1 MRQSFVPDERL
12 SKLADV
18 VVGYS
23 TAIQPGDE
31 VRIEGHPPTT
41 PLLREVYRSTLK
53 AGGYPTATLIV
64 DEAIEAQLEEGTDDQ
79 VDWVPPDVRW
89 NLEKG
94 DVWIV
99 LHGPENTK
107 HLGGVDP
114 ARLARRLKAHEPYQA
129 RYLERSQDGE
139 YRWVLCGY
147 PTNAAAQEAGMSHP
161 EFADLLFRAALLDS
175 RDPVGAW
182 RTFGERLER
191 VGSFLET
198 VSELRVLA
206 EDTDLT
212 VGVSGRS
219 WIRSNGMSN
228 LPDGEVFTGPVET
241 SVEGTIRFTF
251 PATYRG
257 RQAEDVRLRFQGGEI
272 VEATAATGEDF
283 LRELIGVDSGAR
295 RVGEFAFGLNDA
307 VTHHTGNLLVDEK
320 MGGTVHLAL
329 GRSVPGTGGENASAL
344 HWDIV
349 CDLRAGGE
357 VYADGELVY
366 RDGRF
371 LDGFA

>member
-1 MRQSFVPDERL
+1 MRQSSVPDERL
-12 SKLADV
+12 AKLADV

-23 TAIQPGDE
+23 TAIQAGDE

-64 DEAIEAQLEEGTDDQ
+64 DEAIEAQLEEGADDQ
-79 VDWVPPDVRW
+79 IDWVPPDVRW
-89 NLEKG
+89 NVEEG

-114 ARLARRLKAHEPYQA
+114 GRLARRLKAHEPYQA
-129 RYLERSQDGE
+129 RYLERSHDGE

-161 EFADLLFRAALLDS
+161 EFADLLFRAAFLDS
-175 RDPVGAW
+175 SDPVGAW

-212 VGVSGRS
+212 VGVSGRN

-251 PATYRG
+251 PATHRG

-307 VTHHTGNLLVDEK
+307 VTEHTGNLLVDEK

-329 GRSVPGTGGENASAL
+329 GRSVPGTGGENVSAL